1 MPQISRSALVPFS
14 VEQMYNLV
22 NDVQAYPEFL
32 PLRGKPYYQPRTG

>member
-22 NDVQAYPEFL
+22 NDVRAYPEFYG
-32 PLRGKPYYQPRTG
+32 LRGKPYYQPRAG